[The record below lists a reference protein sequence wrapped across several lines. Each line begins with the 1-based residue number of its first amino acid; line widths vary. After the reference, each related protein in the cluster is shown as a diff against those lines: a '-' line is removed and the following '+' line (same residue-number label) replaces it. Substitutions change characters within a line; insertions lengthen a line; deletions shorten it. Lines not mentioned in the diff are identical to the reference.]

1 MRIKN
6 LLYALL
12 ALPLVFAA
20 CEDNK
25 VDEVKSAT
33 VEVVAGAV
41 TENSVTF
48 TVTTTEATKAAWFVV
63 KASDTTPSA
72 TEIFAA
78 GKEIAVNSAVEVTAT
93 DLVADTEYYVVAA
106 AMNSKGAVKKEIKM
120 TTAKGTGEPGDKEY
134 DVEFVATQIK
144 TDYFIEDGANFYS
157 VELGD
162 KGWQESGWGVDGGT
176 YYSFIIVPS
185 ANGNG
190 VLPNGTYSLSTV
202 VEPNTIVSELSYHY
216 KMANGV
222 PEGDLKLYKAATLV
236 ISDGKV
242 EATVEFEDGTTHRAV
257 FEGDLSV
264 DDGGSQ
270 STIEF
275 TATVADI
282 KYYGTDAS
290 FAYNYYVVLSNVG
303 LNENGNYK
311 ENGIYYLLDL
321 YAADSELNNDY
332 TVPNGKYKA
341 ASTLDA
347 GTFSLGDYGAC
358 IVMVE
363 GVPTYAM
370 YADGT
375 IEITDGKIEANF
387 VMEDGAEHHV
397 VFEGNLKY
405 GGEDP
410 VGPNVQSFTAD
421 KWVWGDASS
430 YGNKYDVEGEGFELD
445 VHFPAEYATA
455 EGLAA
460 GEYIWTN
467 TSWWGYNEFENE
479 FTTREFYVLHDDGV
493 WAYASTIRSG
503 KALVE
508 KDGEEYHIQLTL
520 NADDAAYMIE
530 YTGKITMPTVG
541 GEENETINFT
551 SMSEG
556 EAQGDYNL
564 KYALKDESGENKAT
578 LVLEKSL
585 ADVAS
590 ITAGTYS
597 WVSSPSNIYGAN
609 FSFMNKTLYI
619 AGTQYANNQIS
630 AGTCTV
636 AVEGGVYT
644 ITINITVLD
653 VEKTF
658 VYVGTIGE
666 GGETPAEPVKLATP
680 SVTGLA
686 DGNVATV
693 SWQVVEGAKDYTV
706 TLNGTDVQTVATAY
720 VVYNNLAY
728 STTYNVSVVA
738 NPEDAT
744 VNCASDAG
752 TATFTTDADPNAGGG
767 EEPEQPGDGG
777 ESYENWVFS
786 ASLSSFMNGTL
797 TLTDGTRTV
806 TCKFNNLAAT
816 IPAGDTS
823 AYAYA
828 YDFTVDGV
836 AVDIANVSGNIYLD
850 MSAYFISID
859 LVIDGV
865 KYTGTSTN
873 AVA

>member
-33 VEVVAGAV
+33 VEVVAGSV

-134 DVEFVATQIK
+134 DVEFVATQIR
-144 TDYFIEDGANFYS
+144 TDYLTEDGANFYA

-162 KGWQESGWGVDGGT
+162 KGWQENGWGVDGGT
-176 YYSFIIVPS
+176 YYGFIIAPS
-185 ANGNG
+185 AKGNG
-190 VLPNGTYSLSTV
+190 VLPNGTYSLSEV
-202 VEPNTIVSELSYHY
+202 VTPNSIVYELSFYY
-216 KMANGV
+216 KMVDGKLEQGMVMYKNAN
-222 PEGDLKLYKAATLV
+222 LV

-270 STIEF
+270 PTDEF
-275 TATVADI
+275 KATHVA
-282 KYYGTDAS
+282 T
-290 FAYNYYVVLSNVG
+290 
-303 LNENGNYK
+303 E
-311 ENGIYYLLDL
+311 
-321 YAADSELNNDY
+321 
-332 TVPNGKYKA
+332 
-341 ASTLDA
+341 
-347 GTFSLGDYGAC
+347 
-358 IVMVE
+358 
-363 GVPTYAM
+363 
-370 YADGT
+370 
-375 IEITDGKIEANF
+375 
-387 VMEDGAEHHV
+387 
-397 VFEGNLKY
+397 
-405 GGEDP
+405 
-410 VGPNVQSFTAD
+410 
-421 KWVWGDASS
+421 WVWGDATSF
-430 YGNKYDVEGEGFELD
+430 GNKYGVKCEGIKLD

-467 TSWWGYNEFENE
+467 TSWWGYNEFDNE

-493 WAYASTIRSG
+493 WAYAPIIRTG

-520 NADDAAYMIE
+520 NAEDGTVYMIE
-530 YTGKITMPTVG
+530 YTGEITKPTIG

-578 LVLEKSL
+578 LVLENSF

-597 WVSSPSNIYGAN
+597 WVGSPSSIYGAN

-630 AGTCTV
+630 AGTCIV

-658 VYVGTIGE
+658 VYVGPIGE

-706 TLNGTDVQTVATAY
+706 TLNGTDVQTVTTAY

-786 ASLSSFMNGTL
+786 ASLSSSMNGTL

-823 AYAYA
+823 AFAYA

-850 MSAYFISID
+850 MSAYLISID